1 MHILR
6 VRIHRPGD
14 TAERLLAILG
24 ERRNARFVG
33 NEPGVRGLLPRELVR
48 LPTFADVERDRCRVL
63 AEIEGDLDAIARE
76 LQLADW
82 RETVG
87 VD

>member
-24 ERRNARFVG
+24 ERRDARLVG
-33 NEPGVRGLLPRELVR
+33 REPRVRGLLPREVVR
-48 LPTFADVERDRCRVL
+48 RPIFADVERDQVL
-63 AEIEGDLDAIARE
+63 AEVEDDLDAIARE
-76 LQLADW
+76 LQLVNW
-82 RETVG
+82 RETIG